1 MTQASALRT
10 LWAVPGMLRLVTS
23 AFLLGLA
30 SSFAGPYLP
39 LFGVQAAHLSP
50 LRLGLFLTGVS
61 LCSILI
67 STIIGRWSDRLPNRR
82 PALLLSLGSAVTGY
96 LLLTS
101 AAASY
106 PLLLLTGGLLLG
118 TGASAFP
125 QLFAYARVQLTPAG
139 EEAAQ
144 HGLTTLRSVFSLAW
158 VVGPLLGSVLLST
171 FGFRGLFTFTAAAYT
186 LGALPV
192 LVGRS
197 RNRERKLLTPP
208 QTPHVPPY
216 TNPVTPRQLQLIALA
231 FVLYATALSMGSSA
245 LPLYVTQTLG
255 GSSREVGWLIG
266 LCALMEIPVM
276 LSFVLRPRR
285 TSLPSMMVLGFGTLA
300 AYVLMVSL
308 SSSVGLLAAAQLLRA
323 AAIGISAGLGMAY
336 FQALMPGRIGAST
349 TLFANT
355 SNAGSVVAGTLFGVW
370 AQFFGYHSVFG
381 LCTVLAA
388 LACGLM
394 VYVRHGK
401 AGQAAQSRP

>member
-1 MTQASALRT
+1 MEASALRT
-10 LWAVPGMLRLVTS
+10 LWQVPGALRLGSS

-50 LRLGLFLTGVS
+50 LRLGLFLTWVS

-67 STIIGRWSDRLPNRR
+67 STVIGRWSDRLPNRR
-82 PALLLSLGSAVTGY
+82 PALLLSLGSAVMGY

-101 AAASY
+101 AAVSY
-106 PLLLLTGGLLLG
+106 PLLLLVGGLLLG

-139 EEAAQ
+139 ESAAQ
-144 HGLTTLRSVFSLAW
+144 QGLTTLRSIFSLAW
-158 VVGPLLGSVLLST
+158 VVGPLLGAALLSN
-171 FGFRGLFTFTAAAYT
+171 FGFGGLFGFTAAAYT
-186 LGALPV
+186 LGALP
-192 LVGRS
+192 LLLGRS
-197 RNRERKLLTPP
+197 RNRERKFVPP
-208 QTPHVPPY
+208 AQTPHSPPH
-216 TNPVTPRQLQLIALA
+216 TNLVTPRQLHLIALA

-266 LCALMEIPVM
+266 LCALLEIPVM

-285 TSLPSMMVLGFGTLA
+285 TSPASMMVLGFGTLA

-308 SSSVGLLAAAQLLRA
+308 SGSVGLLAAAQLLRA
-323 AAIGISAGLGMAY
+323 IAIGISAGLGMAY
-336 FQALMPGRIGAST
+336 FQDLMPGRVGAST

-355 SNAGSVVAGTLFGVW
+355 SSAGSVVAGTLFGVW
-370 AQFFGYHSVFG
+370 AQLFGYHSVFG
-381 LCTVLAA
+381 LCAVLAV

-394 VYVRHGK
+394 LYVRHGK
-401 AGQAAQSRP
+401 AGRIAQS